1 MTRPIPQQFDN
12 ALLKQSDEERLAYF
26 NKKIVAHTNLS
37 DASNLAKDNIEFAPQ
52 GEVVAIVGPSAVGT
66 TVLGRSLWRYY
77 QSNWPIPQ
85 ATGPA
90 ASMVHSIG
98 ISAPSSAGRVDER
111 YWKRLL
117 KLLLTNGGDILI
129 DKKLYVP
136 PTEFQLQHSIP
147 SALLGTLDTD
157 RLQSATLAM
166 LRARATNVVLIN
178 QAERLFP
185 EHDKAGCLRSQQM
198 LRDLA
203 AESQTRFVLVANYR
217 ILKTACVGG
226 NFVQRSHI
234 VHMRRYDHLDAEEWN
249 DFNSTLDELLGN
261 IPSSLRLKRI
271 SENGAK
277 KLYVNSVGCIGTL
290 KKTLTMGVSHAFR
303 TKEEIT
309 EELLLRFG
317 QPNVTAA
324 QLATEALQGERML
337 MDADT
342 KDVERILDRTWA
354 PDEDTDSLAKV
365 GQRASAKGASLRQ
378 QNPVVRRIGER
389 KPTRDPV
396 GGSPNARRA

>member
-26 NKKIVAHTNLS
+26 NKKIVAHTHLS

-77 QSNWPIPQ
+77 QSNWPKPQ

-98 ISAPSSAGRVDER
+98 IPAPSSAGRVDER

-117 KLLLTNGGDILI
+117 KLLLANGGDILI

-136 PTEFQLQHSIP
+136 PSEFQLQHSIP

-217 ILKTACVGG
+217 ILRTACVGG
-226 NFVQRSHI
+226 DFIQRSHI
-234 VHMRRYDHLDAEEWN
+234 VHMRRYDHSDAEEWN

-261 IPSSLRLKRI
+261 IPSPRRLKRI
-271 SENGAK
+271 SEDGARE
-277 KLYVNSVGCIGTL
+277 LYVNSVGCIGTL

-324 QLATEALQGERML
+324 GLAKEALQGERML
-337 MDADT
+337 LDADT
-342 KDVERILDRTWA
+342 KDVERILNGNWT
-354 PDEDTDSLAKV
+354 PDEDAASPAKIAP
-365 GQRASAKGASLRQ
+365 RASAREGSQGQ

-396 GGSPNARRA
+396 GGGPNARRA

>member
-1 MTRPIPQQFDN
+1 MTRPIHQQFDN

-26 NKKIVAHTNLS
+26 NKKIVAHTHLS

-85 ATGPA
+85 ATGPV

-98 ISAPSSAGRVDER
+98 IQAPSSAGRVDER

-117 KLLLTNGGDILI
+117 KLLLINGGDILI

-147 SALLGTLDTD
+147 SALLGTLDID

-203 AESQTRFVLVANYR
+203 SESQTRFVLVANYR
-217 ILKTACVGG
+217 ILKMACVGG
-226 NFVQRSHI
+226 DFLQRNHI
-234 VHMRRYDHLDAEEWN
+234 VHMRRYDHLDAMEWS

-261 IPSSLRLKRI
+261 IPSPRRLERV
-271 SENGAK
+271 SEDGARK
-277 KLYVNSVGCIGTL
+277 FYINSVGCIGTL
-290 KKTLTMGVSHAFR
+290 KNTLNVGVSHAFR
-303 TKEEIT
+303 TKERIT

-324 QLATEALQGERML
+324 KLAKEAIQGERTL
-337 MDADT
+337 MDTEA
-342 KDVERILDRTWA
+342 KDIERILDGNWT
-354 PDEDTDSLAKV
+354 DEDVDSVPKGGIRTSSKEA
-365 GQRASAKGASLRQ
+365 GQRQ

-389 KPTRDPV
+389 RPTRDPV
-396 GGSPNARRA
+396 GGGPNARRA